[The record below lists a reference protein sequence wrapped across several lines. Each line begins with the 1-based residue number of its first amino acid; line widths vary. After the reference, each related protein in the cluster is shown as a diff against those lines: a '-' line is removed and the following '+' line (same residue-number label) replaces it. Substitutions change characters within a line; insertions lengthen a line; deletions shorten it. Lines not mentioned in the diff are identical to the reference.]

1 MSYLILL
8 WHIGSPAS
16 FFTQSLKTL
25 AIFFKQGVYTAPM
38 KKSALT
44 IFVTAAVTAVILFVL
59 FIFLM
64 PTLGPRFLHPMM
76 ADTMHENMPAD
87 MAAGMPAGMAAHMMN
102 SAPPAELDTAT
113 ERLTDNGLFNVSYS
127 SDLDPVA
134 INQMHSWTLL
144 VTTPDGQPVED
155 AVILVDG
162 GMPQHGHG
170 LPTQPQVTEYLGNGR
185 YRVEGLRFQMGGWW
199 EVKFDI
205 TAAEQNDDIT
215 FNLALAG

>member
-1 MSYLILL
+1 
-8 WHIGSPAS
+8 
-16 FFTQSLKTL
+16 
-25 AIFFKQGVYTAPM
+25 M

-44 IFVTAAVTAVILFVL
+44 IFVTAAVTAVLLFIL

-64 PTLGPRFLHPMM
+64 PTLGPRFMHPLM
-76 ADTMHENMPAD
+76 AGNMPENRPAA
-87 MAAGMPAGMAAHMMN
+87 MAAMMN
-102 SAPPAELDTAT
+102 SAAPAELDTAAD
-113 ERLTDNGLFNVSYS
+113 RLTDNGLFNVSYS
-127 SDLDPVA
+127 SDLDPIA

-144 VTTPDGQPVED
+144 VTTPDGQPVAD
-155 AVILVDG
+155 AIILVDG

-205 TAAEQNDDIT
+205 TAADQNDAIT

>member
-1 MSYLILL
+1 
-8 WHIGSPAS
+8 
-16 FFTQSLKTL
+16 
-25 AIFFKQGVYTAPM
+25 M

-44 IFVTAAVTAVILFVL
+44 IFVTAAVTAVLLFIL

-64 PTLGPRFLHPMM
+64 PTLGPRFMHPLM
-76 ADTMHENMPAD
+76 AGNMHENMPA
-87 MAAGMPAGMAAHMMN
+87 AMPAGMAAHMMN
-102 SAPPAELDTAT
+102 SAAPAELDTAAD
-113 ERLTDNGLFNVSYS
+113 RLTDNGLFNVSYS
-127 SDLDPVA
+127 SDLDPIA

-144 VTTPDGQPVED
+144 VTTPDGQPVAD

-199 EVKFDI
+199 EVEFDI
-205 TAAEQNDDIT
+205 TAAEQNDAIT
-215 FNLALAG
+215 FNLALTG